1 MIDWNAFYANGG
13 YYGEN
18 DPQCYDD
25 GYYEEFD
32 EEDSEEEKEEDELY
46 PMKAMDKEA
55 YEIKKDGMT
64 RAERRAYNVCW
75 RNKRKQTHGKRSKN
89 TDFGCN

>member
-25 GYYEEFD
+25 GHYEEFD

-46 PMKAMDKEA
+46 PMETMDKEA
-55 YEIKKDGMT
+55 LNSIKEDSVTSGNGINEKTLLGALEIVT
-64 RAERRAYNVCW
+64 
-75 RNKRKQTHGKRSKN
+75 KRQ
-89 TDFGCN
+89 

>member
-32 EEDSEEEKEEDELY
+32 KEV
-46 PMKAMDKEA
+46 

-64 RAERRAYNVCW
+64 RAERRAYN
-75 RNKRKQTHGKRSKN
+75 RMLAKQKKTNSWKKK
-89 TDFGCN
+89 

>member
-25 GYYEEFD
+25 GHYEEFD
-32 EEDSEEEKEEDELY
+32 EEDSEEEKEEDEL
-46 PMKAMDKEA
+46 
-55 YEIKKDGMT
+55 
-64 RAERRAYNVCW
+64 
-75 RNKRKQTHGKRSKN
+75 
-89 TDFGCN
+89 

>member
-1 MIDWNAFYANGG
+1 MIDWKTFYANGG
-13 YYGEN
+13 YYGDN
-18 DPQCYDD
+18 DPYCYDD

-46 PMKAMDKEA
+46 PMETMDKEA

-64 RAERRAYNVCW
+64 RAERRAY
-75 RNKRKQTHGKRSKN
+75 KRMLEKQKRLV
-89 TDFGCN
+89 

>member
-46 PMKAMDKEA
+46 PMETIDKEA
-55 YEIKKDGMT
+55 YETQKDSMT
-64 RAERRAYNVCW
+64 RAERSAY
-75 RNKRKQTHGKRSKN
+75 KRMLAKQKKTNSWKEK
-89 TDFGCN
+89 

>member
-25 GYYEEFD
+25 GYYEESD
-32 EEDSEEEKEEDELY
+32 EEDSEEEKEEDELQ
-46 PMKAMDKEA
+46 PMEAMDKEA
-55 YEIKKDGMT
+55 LNSIKEDGVASGKGISEKTLLGALEIVTKKG
-64 RAERRAYNVCW
+64 
-75 RNKRKQTHGKRSKN
+75 Q
-89 TDFGCN
+89 